1 MSKADMKSSSRTPR
15 VEITWLGHSAFRLV
29 SSTGKTILIDPWLDN
44 PKAPAG
50 LKGTIRADLILVTH
64 GHSDHL
70 GNTVE
75 IAKRTNAKVIAIY
88 EVSVYLESAQL
99 TNVQGMSKGGTVKV
113 DGIEVTMVDARHS
126 STIEVDGKIIP
137 GGEAAGYVIRL
148 ENGYRIYHAGDTA
161 LFMDMKLIGQ
171 LHRPHVAI
179 VPIGD
184 LYTMGPRDAAIACKW
199 IRPKHIIGMHY
210 GTFPA
215 LTGTPDELRKHLP
228 MPLKP
233 RVKELRPGVPITL

>member
-1 MSKADMKSSSRTPR
+1 MTSENKAPSKTK
-15 VEITWLGHSAFRLV
+15 VEITWLGHSAFKLV
-29 SSTGKTILIDPWLDN
+29 SPTGKTILIDPWLEN

-50 LKGTIRADLILVTH
+50 LKTTIPADIILITH

-75 IAKRTNAKVIAIY
+75 IAKRTGAKVIAIY
-88 EVSVYLESAQL
+88 EVSEYLQSIGVTTA
-99 TNVQGMSKGGTVKV
+99 QGMGKGGTVNV
-113 DGIEVTMVDARHS
+113 DGIAVTMVDARHS
-126 STIEVDGKIIP
+126 STIEVDGKMIP

-148 ENGYRIYHAGDTA
+148 ENGYCLYHAGDTS
-161 LFMDMKLIGQ
+161 LFMDMKLVGL
-171 LHRPHVAI
+171 LHRPHVVF

-199 IRPKHIIGMHY
+199 LKPKHIIPMHY

-215 LTGTPDELRKHLP
+215 LTGTPDALRKHLP
-228 MPLKP
+228 MPLRP
-233 RVKELRPGVPITL
+233 RVKELQPGSPITL